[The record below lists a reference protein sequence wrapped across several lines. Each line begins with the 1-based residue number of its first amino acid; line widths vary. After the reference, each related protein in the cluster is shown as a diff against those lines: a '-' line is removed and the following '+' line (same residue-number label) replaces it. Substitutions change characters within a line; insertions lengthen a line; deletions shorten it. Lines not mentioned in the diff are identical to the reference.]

1 MVYMANAKT
10 TVIFCKEPT
19 PTPGYSLTFY
29 MTLPLGTHIPDLN
42 VLFSAT
48 LSLRK
53 THTHEQ
59 GCLTASEY
67 LFCLPVLVPIPTLT
81 SPTLL
86 QVA

>member
-1 MVYMANAKT
+1 MVYMANAKI
-10 TVIFCKEPT
+10 TVIFCKELT

-29 MTLPLGTHIPDLN
+29 MTLPLGTHNPNLN

-48 LSLRK
+48 LSQK
-53 THTHEQ
+53 NTHSWT

-67 LFCLPVLVPIPTLT
+67 LFCVPVLVSIPTLT

-86 QVA
+86 QVG